1 MPLKRKLWIAA
12 AFLAVLAAL
21 VYGFVPEAME
31 VETAKVET
39 GPMMVTVDEEGKTLV
54 KDRYVLSAPVPGY
67 MRRLSFDVGDSV
79 ARGQTVIE
87 LEPLRSQTLDPRAR
101 AAAEAEVSAAT
112 SSLAAARQNE
122 AARKS
127 EAWLAKEE
135 LARAKALFDGGHISR
150 SAFDRAQSSASQT
163 EAALSAASSGVK
175 TAQAG
180 LERARASLGYSPAD
194 EAAKAQTKAV
204 SVRSPVKGRV
214 LKLHKESEGA
224 VAAGEP
230 LVDVGDTASLEV
242 RAEVLSSDAV
252 SIKAHAPVFF
262 ERWGGSTRLEGR
274 VRSVEPAA
282 FTKVSS
288 LGVEEQRVVVISDI
302 ISAPE
307 EWQKLG
313 DGYRVEA
320 RFVVWESQKAL
331 KVPSSAVFR
340 TLEKNAVFVVKDGR
354 ALERQIK
361 AGQMNGVSAEV
372 IEGLSE
378 GEEVVIHPDDALRD
392 GARVKK
398 AAPSGRK

>member
-1 MPLKRKLWIAA
+1 
-12 AFLAVLAAL
+12 
-21 VYGFVPEAME
+21 
-31 VETAKVET
+31 
-39 GPMMVTVDEEGKTLV
+39 
-54 KDRYVLSAPVPGY
+54 
-67 MRRLSFDVGDSV
+67 
-79 ARGQTVIE
+79 VIE
-87 LEPLRSQTLDPRAR
+87 LEPLRSVELDPRSR
-101 AAAEAEVSAAT
+101 AAAEAGVAAAAATVSA
-112 SSLAAARQNE
+112 SEQNE
-122 AARKS
+122 AARRS
-127 EAWLAKEE
+127 EAWLAKED
-135 LARAKALFDGGHISR
+135 LTRAKALFDGGHISK
-150 SAFDRAQSSASQT
+150 SAFDRAQSAASQT
-163 EAALSAASSGVK
+163 EAAWGAASSSVK
-175 TAQAG
+175 TARAE
-180 LERARASLGYSPAD
+180 LARARAVLGYSL
-194 EAAKAQTKAV
+194 EEGIGESRVKAIA
-204 SVRSPVKGRV
+204 VRSPVKGRV
-214 LKLHKESEGA
+214 LKLHKESEGT

-230 LVDVGDTASLEV
+230 LADVGDTASLEV

-252 SIKAHAPVFF
+252 SIKPLSPVFF
-262 ERWGGSTRLEGR
+262 ERWGGSARLEGK

-340 TLEKNAVFVVKDGR
+340 TGDKNAVFVVKDGR
-354 ALERQIK
+354 AVERQIK
-361 AGQMNGVSAEV
+361 AGQMNGVAAEV